1 MEKIILARSEDGIER
16 EVAAIYAQQKGD
28 DMTKKISDNLNA
40 LGIVIGNWNSMRK
53 KFLTDKNFQS
63 IESGLT
69 ALVTEWRLKMAGSNV
84 TETESKFLDGLIASV
99 KDNPFNAMQK
109 IKEFQSM
116 NLNQVNA
123 VRLNLNLPEIDELS
137 LVDKKQRV
145 GLYQDLNTNDP
156 LEVMEGNG
164 GEDSLGIL

>member
-1 MEKIILARSEDGIER
+1 
-16 EVAAIYAQQKGD
+16 
-28 DMTKKISDNLNA
+28 
-40 LGIVIGNWNSMRK
+40 
-53 KFLTDKNFQS
+53 
-63 IESGLT
+63 
-69 ALVTEWRLKMAGSNV
+69 MAGSNV